1 MASAGRNGDNRDV
14 AGVTIIPIHGT
25 KNLEGLIDG
34 EFTTRLGIKTGVLT
48 DNTVTATMRDR
59 SGKRRTGEEKKLV
72 KLIQRFGDQ
81 GLPVSSGQVNQ
92 CACGQ
97 GVGVRG
103 SPSLRAVCRSDLAR
117 VDSVSSHV
125 FGPQCVSRRSHGP
138 SRARRPPAPDHRGG
152 GSDSVVTSDRRL
164 LPDVTSVS
172 RSHRRDIG
180 SDSRTTGPALTCA
193 ERQKRAARLTCVLGP
208 APASSHLM
216 WLPFPV
222 TLLDTQKPGTT
233 TPFQN
238 SIQTPFLQ

>member
-117 VDSVSSHV
+117 VDS
-125 FGPQCVSRRSHGP
+125 GPP
-138 SRARRPPAPDHRGG
+138 
-152 GSDSVVTSDRRL
+152 TSLGRN
-164 LPDVTSVS
+164 
-172 RSHRRDIG
+172 
-180 SDSRTTGPALTCA
+180 AF
-193 ERQKRAARLTCVLGP
+193 RAARMARAGHGDRLRPTIGAAVVIR
-208 APASSHLM
+208 
-216 WLPFPV
+216 W
-222 TLLDTQKPGTT
+222 
-233 TPFQN
+233 
-238 SIQTPFLQ
+238 